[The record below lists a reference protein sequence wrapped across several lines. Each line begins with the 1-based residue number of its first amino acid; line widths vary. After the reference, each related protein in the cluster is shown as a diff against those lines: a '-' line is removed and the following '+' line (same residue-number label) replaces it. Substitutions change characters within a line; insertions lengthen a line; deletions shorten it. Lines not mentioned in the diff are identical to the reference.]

1 MNNDPLGL
9 NSVNENLAETA
20 KAFELMQKTLLVFCG
35 IVAIGI
41 VVVSIAIFRQSSN

>member
-20 KAFELMQKTLLVFCG
+20 KAFELMQKTLLVFCALVAVG
-35 IVAIGI
+35 IVIG
-41 VVVSIAIFRQSSN
+41 SIAIYRQSTN